1 MKFTY
6 LTAFIVAGAALTLT
20 SCGEN
25 KKTSDLTE
33 SGLDPDNFVTTVNGK
48 TTGLYTLKNNS
59 GMEVCITNF
68 GGRIVS
74 LTVPDRDGTPTDVV
88 LGFDSIASYLPENNQ
103 TDFGAAIGRY
113 ANRINQGR
121 MVIDGDSIRLPQNNF
136 GHCLHGG
143 PAGWQYQV
151 YDVIA
156 ANDSTLVLEMDSPDG
171 DNNFPG
177 NVKATVCYTLTP
189 DNALDIA
196 YSAVTDRPT
205 VINMTNHS
213 YFNLA
218 GDPSKTILNDVL
230 QIDADGYTP
239 VDSTYMTTGE
249 ILAVED
255 TPMDFRVPKTLGAE
269 IGNFEFEQLRN
280 GNGYDHNWV
289 LNTAGDVTKP
299 AAVLYS
305 PASGIEMTLYTTEPG
320 VQVYTGNFLDGT
332 VTGKHGIVYG
342 QRTGVCLET
351 QKYPDTP
358 NKSAWPSAVLRPGE
372 KYESRTLFRFGVRD

>member
-136 GHCLHGG
+136 GH
-143 PAGWQYQV
+143 
-151 YDVIA
+151 
-156 ANDSTLVLEMDSPDG
+156 
-171 DNNFPG
+171 
-177 NVKATVCYTLTP
+177 
-189 DNALDIA
+189 
-196 YSAVTDRPT
+196 
-205 VINMTNHS
+205 
-213 YFNLA
+213 
-218 GDPSKTILNDVL
+218 
-230 QIDADGYTP
+230 
-239 VDSTYMTTGE
+239 
-249 ILAVED
+249 
-255 TPMDFRVPKTLGAE
+255 
-269 IGNFEFEQLRN
+269 
-280 GNGYDHNWV
+280 
-289 LNTAGDVTKP
+289 
-299 AAVLYS
+299 
-305 PASGIEMTLYTTEPG
+305 
-320 VQVYTGNFLDGT
+320 
-332 VTGKHGIVYG
+332 
-342 QRTGVCLET
+342 
-351 QKYPDTP
+351 
-358 NKSAWPSAVLRPGE
+358 
-372 KYESRTLFRFGVRD
+372 